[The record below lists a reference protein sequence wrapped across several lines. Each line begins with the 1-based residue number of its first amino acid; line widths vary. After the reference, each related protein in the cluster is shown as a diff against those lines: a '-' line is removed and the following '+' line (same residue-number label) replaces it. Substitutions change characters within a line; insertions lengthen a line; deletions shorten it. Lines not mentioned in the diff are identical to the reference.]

1 MKFEFSK
8 FKSWIPVA
16 LIFFGV
22 LFLLLSFY
30 LPKFY
35 NPQDELHKAVINTES
50 KIRSLENKFQYFAD
64 QLKTDGNILSKYDSV
79 ENLFESQFTVLYYV
93 NDSLVYWNN
102 NKILPRNNNLV
113 RSEGYDFQKY
123 KNGYY
128 LTFNKAV
135 EKSAIRRRE
144 LFMMIPVRDA
154 YVTEN
159 QYLNHE
165 YNPGFSIPEW
175 VEISNTETALSE
187 EVKSVSGQKLF
198 YLSYALPFQ
207 NHAPQAFSIVF
218 YFLSF
223 ILLLAFIHYL
233 LTHALDK
240 IWWQIKLLLAFS
252 IPVLIFYLL
261 NHANF
266 IPASVSN
273 WKLFAAD
280 VFASPDIG
288 SSLGCLFI
296 ECIAAIWSVIFINFF
311 VVIPVPENKII
322 KGLVALLLMAFIF
335 FLGIYFVYCIK
346 GLSRDSKL
354 LIGFLNPI
362 TPDYLSIIA
371 LFCISVFA
379 FCFYLLAQKAAEYI
393 RLLSLSFTVRMA
405 LLFFSVLIA
414 LFYLPLFH
422 FDLSP
427 FWIASGICLVCII
440 IYFLGVKN
448 VARIDLVRLFILL
461 IVFSVSCAV
470 LTTYFRQEKDLNAR
484 MTLARKLINERD
496 NVTEYLLADMRPQ
509 IEADDFIKNYFVY
522 PTLSYKE
529 FSDQLRQ
536 LYFSFGFSRY
546 EVDFVA
552 FNADGLPLNIEE
564 SASANNF
571 GNEIFRNAQTLISG
585 KLYYFNSNSTG
596 SGYAAFYPIIVSGNY
611 IGRLFIVLRSK
622 LLNRINVYPE
632 LLLEEKDK
640 IPEEAEGYS
649 FAIYEN
655 NHRLSESSGT
665 IAYPVND
672 IYGPKTSEV
681 NEPLVYHQGNLEH
694 IILKQDDGDTVV
706 ISKDIDLLQEFFSA
720 FSYLFVA
727 AFLFVVLIAFLL
739 YLYLYS
745 KGTAHFFSFAEASFR
760 NIIQLSFVFI
770 IFLSVIFLG
779 ITIGNLFQQQFNSNT
794 TEKLS
799 EKLKEVEQ
807 SVRYVVS
814 NTVSFDSLCGF
825 TPRDLSTI
833 LNINI
838 NDFSE
843 LHDMDVNFYD
853 MHGALLT
860 SSQPSIFEKGLQS
873 RMMDAKAFRKM
884 RAELPSE
891 IIQQEKI
898 GELKYLSG
906 YKPVY
911 NEEGQLLAYLN
922 IPYFNTYRLLNEQ
935 IGVFFSALINIL
947 VTALIL
953 AGFLAPF
960 ISRQITGKLSHIAEK
975 FKQVTIGGKN
985 EPIQWQARDEI
996 AVLVNEFNKMITKLD
1011 ESAKQLA
1018 RSERESAWREM
1029 AQQVAHEIKNPLT
1042 PMKLSIQHLQR
1053 AYDNNDPRAPE
1064 LAARV
1069 SKTLIEQIE
1078 NLSKIATEFSSFAKM
1093 PQPENEKMHLLEV
1106 VYHSANLYKQNEE
1119 VNVAVQT
1126 EGRIND
1132 LVFGDKNQLLRVF
1145 NNLIL
1150 NSIQAIPEDRNGE
1163 VLVKAINHENNIIVS
1178 VSDNGIGISEE
1189 KAKKVFVPNFTT
1201 KSSGMGLGL
1210 AITQNIIEL
1219 AGGTI
1224 RFESVE
1230 NSGTTFYVT
1239 LPVLNA

>member
-1 MKFEFSK
+1 MVKHK
-8 FKSWIPVA
+8 GWIPFFLFFLSA
-16 LIFFGV
+16 LFM
-22 LFLLLSFY
+22 LLSFY
-30 LPKFY
+30 LPMFY
-35 NPQDELHKAVINTES
+35 SPHKELHKAIISTES
-50 KIRSLENKFQYFAD
+50 KINALEKKFQEYCD
-64 QLKTDGNILSKYDSV
+64 KLKSDDDFFIKHDSI
-79 ENLFESQFTVLYYV
+79 ENLSEVEYTILYYI
-93 NDSLVYWNN
+93 NDSLVFWNN
-102 NKILPRNNNLV
+102 NKILPQNIKGIQE
-113 RSEGYDFQKY
+113 EGFEFEKF

-128 LTFNKAV
+128 LTINKRI
-135 EKSAIRRRE
+135 EKSSLRKRE
-144 LFMMIPVRDA
+144 LFMMIPIRDA

-159 QYLNHE
+159 QYLKHK
-165 YNPGFSIPEW
+165 YNTYFSIPEW
-175 VEISNTETALSE
+175 IEVASQVSPLAEV
-187 EVKSVSGQKLF
+187 VKSSTGKNLF
-198 YLSYALPFQ
+198 YLSYSLPFI
-207 NHAPQAFSIVF
+207 NPEPQTASITL
-218 YFLSF
+218 YFLS
-223 ILLLAFIHYL
+223 IVLLLAGIHFFLTYL
-233 LTHALDK
+233 VSSS
-240 IWWQIKLLLAFS
+240 WWLIKLLIALS
-252 IPVLIFYLL
+252 IPVLFFYLL
-261 NHANF
+261 NHANLVP
-266 IPASVSN
+266 IGVSN

-296 ECIAAIWSVIFINFF
+296 ECIAAIWAVIYINFF
-311 VVIPVPENKII
+311 IEIPIPRSRFYNWFVSFIYI
-322 KGLVALLLMAFIF
+322 SFIF
-335 FLGIYFVYCIK
+335 FIGVYFTYSIK

-379 FCFYLLAQKAAEYI
+379 FCFFLIAQKASEYI
-393 RLLSLSFTVRMA
+393 RVMPVSTLSKFSILLLVAILTT
-405 LLFFSVLIA
+405 
-414 LFYLPLFH
+414 FYTPLFH
-422 FDLSP
+422 FDFSP
-427 FWIASGICLVCII
+427 FLISIGISLVFVI
-440 IYFLGVKN
+440 IYLLRVKN

-461 IVFSVSCAV
+461 IAFSISCAV
-470 LTTYFRQEKDLNAR
+470 LTTYFRQEKDFNSRL
-484 MTLARKLINERD
+484 TLARKLINERD

-509 IEADDFIKNYFVY
+509 IEADEFIKNYFVH
-522 PTLSYKE
+522 PIISYKN
-529 FSDQLRQ
+529 FSEELRQ
-536 LYFSFGFSRY
+536 VYFAFGFSRY
-546 EVDFVA
+546 EVDFVS
-552 FNADGLPLNIEE
+552 FDSEGLPLNIDE

-585 KLYYFNSNSTG
+585 KLYYFNSQATG
-596 SGYAAFYPIIVSGNY
+596 SGYAAFYPIIVNENY

-649 FAIYEN
+649 FAVYEN
-655 NHRLSESSGT
+655 TNRLNESSGNIT
-665 IAYPVND
+665 YPVND
-672 IYGPKTSEV
+672 IYGPMTKEL
-681 NEPLVYHQGNLEH
+681 NEPFIYHEKNIEH

-706 ISKDIDLLQEFFSA
+706 ISKEIDLLQEFFSA

-745 KGTAHFFSFAEASFR
+745 KGSAHFFSFAEASFR

-794 TEKLS
+794 SEKLS

-873 RMMDAKAFRKM
+873 RMMNANAFHKM
-884 RAELPSE
+884 RRTLPSE
-891 IIQQEKI
+891 IIQQETI
-898 GELKYLSG
+898 GQLKYLSG
-906 YKPVY
+906 YRPVY
-911 NEEGQLLAYLN
+911 NEEGRLLAYLN
-922 IPYFNTYRLLNEQ
+922 IPYFNTYRLLNDQ

-960 ISRQITGKLSHIAEK
+960 ISRQITAKLSHIAEK

-985 EPIQWQARDEI
+985 KPIEWQARDEL
-996 AVLVNEFNKMITKLD
+996 AVLVKEFNKMIMKLD
-1011 ESAKQLA
+1011 YSAKQLA

-1053 AYDNNDPRAPE
+1053 AFDNKDPRAPE
-1064 LAARV
+1064 MAERI

-1093 PQPENEKMHLLEV
+1093 PQPENEKIHLLEV
-1106 VYHSANLYKQNEE
+1106 VYHSANLYKENEG
-1119 VNVAVQT
+1119 VSISVKT
-1126 EGRIND
+1126 EGVIRDEI
-1132 LVFGDKNQLLRVF
+1132 FADKSQLLRVF

-1150 NSIQAIPEDRNGE
+1150 NSIQAIPDDRQGE
-1163 VLVKAINHENNIIVS
+1163 IVIKAINVNNSIMIS
-1178 VSDNGIGISEE
+1178 VSDNGIGIDQE
-1189 KAKKVFVPNFTT
+1189 KANKVFVPNFTT

-1210 AITQNIIEL
+1210 AISQNIIEM
-1219 AGGTI
+1219 AGGII
-1224 RFESVE
+1224 RFESIE

-1239 LPVLNA
+1239 LPLNSI